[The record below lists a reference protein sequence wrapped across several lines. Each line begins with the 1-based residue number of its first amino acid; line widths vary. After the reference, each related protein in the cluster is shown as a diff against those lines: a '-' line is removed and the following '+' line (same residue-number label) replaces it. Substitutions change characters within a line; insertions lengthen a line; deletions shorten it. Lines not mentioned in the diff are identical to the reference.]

1 MGFPHSLSCPASFHA
16 IIKLRYFSTGW
27 KESTTLITSNYIL
40 SIVTYYKQAKRKLK
54 QTRGFTLIELL
65 VVIAIIGILSSVV
78 LASLN
83 GARESSRDARRQTDL
98 NQIRTSLAL
107 FRDQCGEFP
116 NASDAA
122 VSGSL
127 GSANNCGTTL
137 SDHMSQV
144 PTDPSTGDY
153 AYASNGENDAY
164 CLAASLEGDSVPDD
178 SASSSDAIC
187 SNISQGQNG
196 TLPSNGGATYYLTN

>member
-1 MGFPHSLSCPASFHA
+1 MS
-16 IIKLRYFSTGW
+16 
-27 KESTTLITSNYIL
+27 
-40 SIVTYYKQAKRKLK
+40 YYKQLKTKLK
-54 QTRGFTLIELL
+54 QTKGFTLIELL

-83 GARESSRDARRQTDL
+83 GARESARDSRRQTDL
-98 NQIRTSLAL
+98 NQVRTSLAL

-116 NASDAA
+116 SESEAA

-127 GSANNCGTTL
+127 GSANSCGTTL

-153 AYASNGENDAY
+153 VYASNNQNDGY

-178 SASSSDAIC
+178 SASSSDGAC
-187 SNISQGQNG
+187 SNIDTS
-196 TLPSNGGATYYLTN
+196 TAPPADNGGATYFLTN